1 MDEGYECR
9 LIYKGEQLM
18 RSAVFYLLHSTAII
32 GLMIASYAYGFKQA
46 ASNAKDKAFS
56 FIKRN

>member
-1 MDEGYECR
+1 
-9 LIYKGEQLM
+9 M
-18 RSAVFYLLHSTAII
+18 RSAIFYLAHSTAII
-32 GLMIASYAYGFKQA
+32 GLMIGSYFYGFKQA